1 MNVNELKRRILNTDP
16 AESEKTEKPS
26 ESVKK
31 TKKKKRR
38 RKPLILKLFGFVGTT
53 VLVAFLS
60 FVLLFVVTG
69 SICAIAATAYVINY
83 MESTTSVSIQ
93 ELTMSYS
100 TNIYEMNEQGEW
112 ENVYHVNNDVQRQ
125 PITLDQLKD
134 YTKDAFVC
142 AEDER
147 FYQHE
152 GVDFQRSAYVIM
164 DFVRS
169 FFSSDQG
176 GSTITQQLV
185 KNLTGENDRSPQR
198 KIREIYRA
206 LQMEKSYSKDEILET
221 YVNYIGFGGAASG
234 IEMASEKYF
243 GKSVEQLTLAESAC
257 LAAIPQSPE
266 VNNPFAGRY
275 EKAHNYVTGT
285 DYTTDNYINTG
296 EEINRK
302 RMEYILMQMY
312 KNGAITF
319 DDYQRAL
326 AEHLVFK
333 GTDEYKALHPEEED
347 EEEEKTADTSQGTSW
362 SVDEAIRELR
372 DHFMEE
378 RGVSKERAL
387 QLVNTGGYQ
396 IYSTV
401 NREMQKYVEAKYSEL
416 NNLLRGMTTERATT
430 IFRDLD
436 GDGEYTDEENL
447 VLKSGFTAIDY
458 SGNVLCTVGDIGEKK
473 GALGTSFASTE
484 PQQIGSTVK
493 PISTYGYAL
502 YHDYISW
509 GTKIP
514 DVPPFIVNDRKW
526 PTNYSEDSSGV
537 YYGGGKLPVYL
548 ALQWSYNT
556 VPAQILKTY
565 GYRPVY
571 DYCTKT
577 LGMDLDEKGDLDK
590 SPLTVGSLTYGI
602 TVKNLANAYM
612 VYGNGGYYSKAHI
625 ISRVETGDGVLV
637 YAGGDDYKAA
647 IDPETSYVMNK
658 LLQNVVQNG
667 TGKMARV
674 WSGGKEVPM
683 AGKTGTTQ
691 DWCDE
696 TFVGLNP
703 DFVSA
708 VWMGYKEQKEMKN
721 HGAIS
726 SAHIWRNIMGEWVT
740 SHWSGNDFP
749 ECDSVIVAHVC
760 PSTGKIAGPG
770 CGKGS
775 IGYWKSTNAPYCNNV
790 ECTMI
795 PPTDNG
801 K

>member
-1 MNVNELKRRILNTDP
+1 MNVNEAKRRNTGNHP
-16 AESEKTEKPS
+16 AKP
-26 ESVKK
+26 EHTGAQEEAARKD
-31 TKKKKRR
+31 TKKRR
-38 RKPLILKLFGFVGTT
+38 RKPLILRILSFVGTT

-69 SICAIAATAYVINY
+69 SICAIAATAYVVNY

-93 ELTMSYS
+93 ELTMSYD

-112 ENVYHVNNDVQRQ
+112 ENVYHVNSDIKRD
-125 PITLDQLKD
+125 PISLSQLHD
-134 YTKDAFVC
+134 YTKEAFVC

-152 GVDFQRSAYVIM
+152 GVDFQRTAYV
-164 DFVRS
+164 FVS
-169 FFSSDQG
+169 FVVSFWNSDQG

-185 KNLTGENDRSPQR
+185 KNLTGESDKSPQR

-206 LQMEKSYSKDEILET
+206 MQMEKSYSKDEILET
-221 YVNYIGFGGAASG
+221 YINYIGFGGAASG
-234 IEMASEKYF
+234 IKMAAKKYF
-243 GKSVEQLTLAESAC
+243 GKDVEELTLAESAC

-275 EKAHNYVTGT
+275 EVAKNDVTGT
-285 DYTTDNYINTG
+285 TYTTDNFINTG
-296 EEINRK
+296 EEVNRK
-302 RMEYILMQMY
+302 RREYILKQMY
-312 KNGAITF
+312 QNGVITF
-319 DDYQRAL
+319 DEYQKAL
-326 AEHLVFK
+326 CEHLVFK
-333 GTDEYKALHPEEED
+333 GTDEYKLLHPELED
-347 EEEEKTADTSQGTSW
+347 EEGENAETADTSQGTTW
-362 SVDEAIRELR
+362 SIDEALRELR
-372 DHFMEE
+372 DYFMEE
-378 RGVSKERAL
+378 RGVSKERAMTL
-387 QLVNTGGYQ
+387 INTGGYQ

-401 NREMQKYVEAKYSEL
+401 NREMQNYVEDKFSDL
-416 NNLLRGMTTERATT
+416 NNLLRGMTTQKATT

-436 GDGEYTDEENL
+436 GDGEFTDEENL
-447 VLKSGFTAIDY
+447 VLKAGFTAIDY
-458 SGNVLCTVGDIGEKK
+458 SGNVLCTVGDIGQKK
-473 GALGTSFASTE
+473 GALGTSYASTE
-484 PQQIGSTVK
+484 PQQIGSTMK

-514 DVPPFIVNDRKW
+514 DVPPYMVNDRKW

-537 YYGGGKLPVYL
+537 FYGGGRVPVYT

-571 DYCTKT
+571 DYCTEK
-577 LGMDLDEKGDLDK
+577 LGMELDEKGDMDK

-612 VYGNGGYYSKAHI
+612 VYGNGGFYSKAHI

-637 YAGGDDYKAA
+637 YAGGDDYKSV
-647 IDPETSYVMNK
+647 IDAETSYVMNK
-658 LLQNVVQNG
+658 LLQNVIQNG
-667 TGKMARV
+667 TGKNARI

-726 SAHIWRNIMGEWVT
+726 SPHIWRNIMGEWVQK
-740 SHWSGNDFP
+740 HWSGNDFP
-749 ECDSVIVAHVC
+749 TCESVIVGHVC
-760 PSTGKIAGPG
+760 TSTGKIAGPS
-770 CGKGS
+770 CGQGMV
-775 IGYWKSTNAPYCNNV
+775 GYWKSTNAPYCNNV
-790 ECTMI
+790 ECTMV
-795 PPTDNG
+795 PPTEN